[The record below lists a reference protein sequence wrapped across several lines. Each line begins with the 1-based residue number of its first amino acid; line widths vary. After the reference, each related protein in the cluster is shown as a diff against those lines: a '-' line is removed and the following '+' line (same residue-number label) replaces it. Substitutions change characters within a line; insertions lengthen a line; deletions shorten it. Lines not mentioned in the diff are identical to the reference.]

1 MHGEFIKNARL
12 AGNCF
17 AFYEDLMIK
26 SEKPT
31 IFRSEHET
39 LKVTF
44 LVFSGSSIMCVA
56 SAVDPLRAAN
66 RISGETSFDFKLVS
80 VTGEAPVT
88 TCGLPVA
95 VSGRFDAGE
104 PTDML
109 VVVAGFGTQNYATSA
124 LLAGLRRAARAA
136 RACGGVEA
144 GTWLVARA
152 GLLEGRSA
160 TTHWEDME
168 DFSTAFPGV
177 DVRPDRYVIDGP
189 VFTSGGASPTFDLM
203 LHLVRT
209 RLGMAAALDVASV
222 FIYDQARAATDAQP
236 LVSLGRLDGY
246 DPRLAQA
253 IRLMEAHVDQ
263 PLTIDAVAKRAGVTA
278 RTLESIF
285 RKSIG
290 ETPGAYYLRLRLSA
304 ARRLVVDTRIAMADI
319 AGRTG
324 FSSAAAFSRA
334 FSRAFGE
341 APVRLRRG

>member
-1 MHGEFIKNARL
+1 MAKTERRL
-12 AGNCF
+12 
-17 AFYEDLMIK
+17 
-26 SEKPT
+26 
-31 IFRSEHET
+31 IFLAERAP
-39 LKVTF
+39 LKVTL

-56 SAVDPLRAAN
+56 SALDPLRAAN
-66 RISGETSFDFKLVS
+66 RITGETLFDYRLVS
-80 VTGEAPVT
+80 MTGDAPVT

-95 VSGRFDAGE
+95 VSGRFDAAE
-104 PTDML
+104 ATDML
-109 VVVAGFGTQNYATSA
+109 VVIAGFGTQNYATSA
-124 LLAGLRRAARAA
+124 LLAGLRRAARTA
-136 RACGGVEA
+136 RAVGGVEA
-144 GTWLVARA
+144 GTWLVGRA

-168 DFSTAFPGV
+168 DFTAAFPGT

-203 LHLVRT
+203 LHLVRS
-209 RLGMAAALDVASV
+209 RLGMAVALDVASV

-263 PLTIDAVAKRAGVTA
+263 PLTIAAIARRAGVTA

-285 RKSIG
+285 RASID
-290 ETPGAYYLRLRLSA
+290 ETPGAYYLRLRLAA

-319 AGRTG
+319 AERTG

-334 FSRAFGE
+334 FSKAFGE
-341 APVRLRRG
+341 APTKARGG

>member
-1 MHGEFIKNARL
+1 VARIIAPL
-12 AGNCF
+12 ATSCF
-17 AFYEDLMIK
+17 AIYEYGMAK
-26 SEKPT
+26 NETRT
-31 IFRSEHET
+31 IFRAEHT
-39 LKVTF
+39 PLKVTF

-66 RISGETSFDFKLVS
+66 RIAGETLFDFKLVS
-80 VTGEAPVT
+80 VTGEPALT

-95 VSGRFDAGE
+95 VSGRFDPAE
-104 PTDML
+104 TTDVL
-109 VVVAGFGTQNYATSA
+109 VVVAGFGTQNYATTA

-152 GLLEGRSA
+152 GLLEGRAA

-168 DFSTAFPGV
+168 DFSAAFPGV

-189 VFTSGGASPTFDLM
+189 VFTCGGAAPTFDLM
-203 LHLVRT
+203 LHLVRS
-209 RLGMAAALDVASV
+209 RLGMAVALDVASV
-222 FIYDQARAATDAQP
+222 FIYDQSRAATDAQP

-246 DPRLAQA
+246 DARLAQA
-253 IRLMEAHVDQ
+253 VRLMEAHIDQ
-263 PLTIDAVAKRAGVTA
+263 PLTVAAIARRAGVTP
-278 RTLESIF
+278 RTLENIF
-285 RKSIG
+285 RRSIG
-290 ETPGAYYLRLRLSA
+290 ETPGTYYLRLRLGA
-304 ARRLVVDTRIAMADI
+304 ARRLVADTAIPMADI

-341 APVRLRRG
+341 APSQFRQK

>member
-1 MHGEFIKNARL
+1 MA
-12 AGNCF
+12 
-17 AFYEDLMIK
+17 K
-26 SEKPT
+26 SERQT
-31 IFRSEHET
+31 IFFAERAP
-39 LKVTF
+39 LKVTL

-66 RISGETSFDFKLVS
+66 RITGETLFDYRLVS
-80 VTGEAPVT
+80 MTGDAPVT

-95 VSGRFDAGE
+95 VSGRFDPAE
-104 PTDML
+104 AADML
-109 VVVAGFGTQNYATSA
+109 VVIAGFGTQNYATSA
-124 LLAGLRRAARAA
+124 LLSGLRRAARTA
-136 RACGGVEA
+136 RAVGGVEA

-168 DFSTAFPGV
+168 DFTAAFPGT

-203 LHLVRT
+203 LHLVRS
-209 RLGMAAALDVASV
+209 RLGMAVALDVASV

-263 PLTIDAVAKRAGVTA
+263 PLTIAAIARRAGITA

-285 RKSIG
+285 RTSID
-290 ETPGAYYLRLRLSA
+290 ETPGAYYLRLRLAA

-319 AGRTG
+319 AERTG

-334 FSRAFGE
+334 FSKAFGE
-341 APVRLRRG
+341 APTKARGG

>member
-1 MHGEFIKNARL
+1 MAKTERRSIFL
-12 AGNCF
+12 A
-17 AFYEDLMIK
+17 ERT
-26 SEKPT
+26 P
-31 IFRSEHET
+31 
-39 LKVTF
+39 LKVTL

-66 RISGETSFDFKLVS
+66 RITGETLFDYRLVS
-80 VTGEAPVT
+80 MTGDAPVT

-95 VSGRFDAGE
+95 VSGRFDPAE
-104 PTDML
+104 ATDML
-109 VVVAGFGTQNYATSA
+109 VVIAGFGTQNYATSA
-124 LLAGLRRAARAA
+124 LLAGLRRAARTA
-136 RACGGVEA
+136 RAVGGVEA
-144 GTWLVARA
+144 GTWLVGRA

-168 DFSTAFPGV
+168 DFTAAFPGS

-203 LHLVRT
+203 LHLVRS
-209 RLGMAAALDVASV
+209 RLGMAVALDVASV

-263 PLTIDAVAKRAGVTA
+263 PLTIAAIARRAGVTA

-285 RKSIG
+285 RASID
-290 ETPGAYYLRLRLSA
+290 ETPGAYYLRLRLAA
-304 ARRLVVDTRIAMADI
+304 ARRLVVDTRIAMTDI
-319 AGRTG
+319 AERTG

-334 FSRAFGE
+334 FSKAFGE
-341 APVRLRRG
+341 APTKVRSG